1 MTDAE
6 YVNIWMRP
14 ERPSYGRKPAYS
26 RAQITRAAIRIAD
39 AEGLEAA
46 TMRRIAAEIG
56 TGAMSLYRYVPS
68 RDDLIQLVADH
79 LMGEIDLT
87 GVPSGDWRAD
97 LRRYAEGLRA
107 MWLRHP
113 WVATVQ
119 RSLPGLGP
127 NQLQLIERVMGAL
140 DPHLSI
146 DENLRLM
153 AMLNSHI
160 ESAVREEIS
169 SAEEVRRSG
178 LSESEWLARSS
189 PRVHQLVSS
198 GKYPIFTKIV
208 MEARRPHLSRDDQFR
223 NGLEHILD
231 YIAAAIPSTPE
242 PPAEAVRAHRSPAAQ
257 PVPFTT
263 RRDETPAA
271 AADASPACDENST
284 AGTSERPG
292 RDETSDDPPRPHGCT
307 VCGRPV
313 PRTATGRPRRY
324 CSRACQQR
332 AYRSRRR
339 SGTSE

>member
-14 ERPSYGRKPAYS
+14 ERPATGRRPTYS
-26 RAQITRAAIRIAD
+26 RAQITEAAVRIAD

-68 RDDLIQLVADH
+68 RDDLIELVADH
-79 LMGEIDLT
+79 LMGEIDVT

-97 LRRYAEGLRA
+97 LTRYANELRA

-113 WVATVQ
+113 WVATVH
-119 RSLPGLGP
+119 RSLPSFGP
-127 NQLQLIERVMGAL
+127 NQLLLIERVMGAL
-140 DPHLSI
+140 DAHVSI

-160 ESAVREEIS
+160 EGAVREEIS
-169 SAEEVRRSG
+169 TAEELRRSG
-178 LSESEWLARSS
+178 LSESEWMTRSS
-189 PRVHQLVSS
+189 SRIHQLVSG

-208 MEARRPHLSRDDQFR
+208 TEAHQPHLSRDDQFR
-223 NGLEHILD
+223 SGLKHILD
-231 YIAAAIPSTPE
+231 YIAASVPPTPDLHG
-242 PPAEAVRAHRSPAAQ
+242 AH
-257 PVPFTT
+257 
-263 RRDETPAA
+263 
-271 AADASPACDENST
+271 
-284 AGTSERPG
+284 
-292 RDETSDDPPRPHGCT
+292 RDETSSAAISQTSVCDETVAVVPGETSDRDETSEGLAPSRGCP

-313 PRTATGRPRRY
+313 PQPVTGRPRRY

-332 AYRSRRR
+332 AYRTRT
-339 SGTSE
+339 GA